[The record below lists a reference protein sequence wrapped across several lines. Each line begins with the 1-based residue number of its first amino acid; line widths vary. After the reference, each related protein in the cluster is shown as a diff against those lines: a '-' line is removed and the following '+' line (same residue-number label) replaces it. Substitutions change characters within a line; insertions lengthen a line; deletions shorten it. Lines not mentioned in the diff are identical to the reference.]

1 MEHMSSHPINHRP
14 DVALKHIVCGVD
26 GGRRD
31 RTAIA
36 QAIRLAD
43 GDGRVTFVAVAHVVG
58 SGVAAQA
65 SVGLRRA
72 EGALDAAGRA
82 ARDGGVVANVDLVHA
97 ADAAEALLQR
107 AEGADLLVVGEPLH
121 SRAGGIA
128 EGATSARVAHR
139 ATLPV
144 LIARDPEGGT
154 AFPQQI
160 VLATDGSADSDR
172 AADLTAAI
180 AAAHAAEVTL
190 VHAGASSDPQ
200 RRRMREQADRIAEA
214 TGSKPVWAVP
224 TSRPV
229 PAICS
234 CAEWNRASLVVIGA
248 RGVTG
253 IRALGSVSERVAH
266 AAPCSVLVARS

>member
-1 MEHMSSHPINHRP
+1 MERTTSHPTSRRP

-36 QAIRLAD
+36 QALRLAG

-72 EGALDAAGRA
+72 EGALDAARRS
-82 ARDGGVVANVDLVHA
+82 ARDSGVAADVDLLHA

-107 AEGADLLVVGEPLH
+107 AEGA
-121 SRAGGIA
+121 
-128 EGATSARVAHR
+128 TSARVVHR

-144 LIARDPEGGT
+144 LITRAPEGGA

-160 VLATDGSADSDR
+160 VLATDGSADSGR

-180 AAAHAAEVTL
+180 AAAHAAEVTM
-190 VHAGASSDPQ
+190 VHAGDASDAQ
-200 RRRMREQADRIAEA
+200 RRRMRDQAARIADV
-214 TGSKPVWAVP
+214 TGSEPVWAVP
-224 TSRPV
+224 TAHPV
-229 PAICS
+229 AAICS
-234 CAEWNRASLVVIGA
+234 CAEWNRASLIVIGA

-266 AAPCSVLVARS
+266 AAACSVLVARS